1 MYFTDKEDRYL
12 SSIDRTGRPLTQA
25 VLTNIMETQ
34 MERDYIKGG
43 AFLIEDRTATE
54 IFTPEDFTEEQRMIG
69 ETTREFVDNEVR
81 PNLEAMEKHAWEIA
95 RELVHKAGELGLLGS
110 TIPEEYG
117 GLGLDQTT
125 SVVIAEM
132 MGRAGG
138 FGTTFGADSSI
149 GLLPLLY
156 FGSEE
161 LKKEWIPKI
170 VSGETVTAYCLT
182 ESGSGSDAQAAKTVA
197 RLTDDG
203 QYYVLNGE
211 KMFISNGSFADVF
224 IVFAKV
230 DGEKDKFSAFV
241 VPRSENCRPGAEEH
255 KMGIKSSSTTP
266 LILSE
271 CKIPATNLIGNV
283 GDGAKI
289 AFNILNVG
297 RFKLGA
303 SVTGGAKLAIH
314 ESVRYANERQQFN
327 KAISSFGAI
336 KHKIAEMC
344 VRTWVSESIT
354 YRTVGM
360 IDALIGDGASDDK
373 KLQSIEEYA
382 VESSIN
388 KVACSEALDY
398 VVDEMVQ
405 IYGGYG
411 YSADYP
417 AEKAYRDSR
426 INRIFEGTNEI
437 NRMLIPGQLLR
448 RAMKGKL
455 GLLQAAKALQDEI
468 LNPQMS
474 FDEDTSLLAAEL
486 KLARNAKKIAL
497 MVLGTAAQ
505 KYMTELQN
513 QQEVLLNCA
522 DIIMDA
528 YQMESAILRTLKFA
542 DKNGEGAAG
551 RYIDM
556 TQVFCNDAIQ
566 RVEMKARNTLAAI
579 AEGDEMRMLLTALKR
594 FTKNNSPINTVA
606 ARQRIAGVAIAAN
619 SYPF

>member
-1 MYFTDKEDRYL
+1 MEKEY
-12 SSIDRTGRPLTQA
+12 
-25 VLTNIMETQ
+25 M
-34 MERDYIKGG
+34 KGG
-43 AFLIEDRTATE
+43 EFLIAETADV
-54 IFTPEDFTEEQRMIG
+54 FTPEDFTDEQKMIG

-81 PNLEAMEKHAWEIA
+81 PNLEAMEKHAWEVA
-95 RELVHKAGELGLLGS
+95 RELVHKAGELGLLGA

-125 SVVIAEM
+125 GAVIAEYI
-132 MGRAGG
+132 GRGGG
-138 FGTTFGADSSI
+138 FGTTFGAQTSI
-149 GLLPLLY
+149 GLLPILY
-156 FGSEE
+156 FGSDE
-161 LKKEWIPKI
+161 LKKKWIPKI
-170 VSGETVTAYCLT
+170 ISGELVTAYCLT
-182 ESGSGSDAQAAKTVA
+182 ESSSGSDAQGAKATA
-197 RLTDDG
+197 KLSEDG
-203 QYYVLNGE
+203 TTYTLNGE
-211 KMFISNGSFADVF
+211 KMFITNGGFADVY

-241 VPRSENCRPGAEEH
+241 VERSENCRPGNEEH

-266 LILSE
+266 LILSDA
-271 CKIPATNLIGNV
+271 KIPATNLIGNV

-314 ESVRYANERQQFN
+314 ESVRYANERHQFN
-327 KAISSFGAI
+327 KPLSSFGAI
-336 KHKIAEMC
+336 KHKLAEMAI
-344 VRTWVSESIT
+344 RTWVAESIT

-360 IDALIGDGASDDK
+360 IDALIGDGADNAK

-405 IYGGYG
+405 IFGGYG

-437 NRMLIPGQLLR
+437 NRMLIPGQLMK

-468 LNPQMS
+468 LNPHMS
-474 FDEDTSLLAAEL
+474 FDEDTGLLAAET
-486 KLARNAKKIAL
+486 KLAQNAKKIAL

-505 KYMTELQN
+505 KYMMGLSE
-513 QQEVLLNCA
+513 QQEVLINCA

-528 YQMESAILRTLKFA
+528 YQMETAIIRATKIA
-542 DKNGEGAAG
+542 AKDGEEAAG

-556 TQVFCNDAIQ
+556 AGVFCNDAIQ
-566 RVEMKARNTLAAI
+566 RVESKAKNTIAAI
-579 AEGDEMRMLLTALKR
+579 AEGDEGRTLLVALKR
-594 FTKNNSPINTVA
+594 FTKNNSPINTIV
-606 ARQRIAGVAIAAN
+606 ARQRIAEPMIEAN
-619 SYPF
+619 TYVY

>member
-1 MYFTDKEDRYL
+1 MEKEY
-12 SSIDRTGRPLTQA
+12 
-25 VLTNIMETQ
+25 M
-34 MERDYIKGG
+34 KGG
-43 AFLIEDRTATE
+43 EFLIAESTADAV
-54 IFTPEDFTEEQRMIG
+54 FTPEDLNEEQRMIG
-69 ETTREFVDNEVR
+69 DTTKEFVDNEVA
-81 PNLEAMEKHAWEIA
+81 PQLPAMEQHAWEVA
-95 RELVHKAGELGLLGS
+95 RDLVRKGGELGLLGA

-125 SVVIAEM
+125 GVVIAEM

-138 FGTTFGADSSI
+138 FGTTFGAQTSI
-149 GLLPLLY
+149 GLLPILY

-161 LKKEWIPKI
+161 LKKKWIPKI
-170 VSGETVTAYCLT
+170 VSGEVVSAYCLT
-182 ESGSGSDAQAAKTVA
+182 ESSSGSDAQGAKTTA
-197 RLTDDG
+197 KLTDDG
-203 QYYVLNGE
+203 QHYILNGE

-224 IVFAKV
+224 IVFAKI

-241 VPRSENCRPGAEEH
+241 VERSENCRPGAEEH

-266 LILSE
+266 LILSD

-314 ESVRYANERQQFN
+314 HAVRYANEREQFN
-327 KAISSFGAI
+327 RKISSFGAI
-336 KHKIAEMC
+336 KHKLAEMAI
-344 VRTWVSESIT
+344 RTWVAESIT

-360 IDALIGDGASDDK
+360 IDALIGDGADNAK
-373 KLQSIEEYA
+373 KMQSIEEYA

-437 NRMLIPGQLLR
+437 NRMLIPGQLMK

-455 GLLQAAKALQDEI
+455 GLLQAAKALQEEL
-468 LNPQMS
+468 LNPSMS
-474 FDEDTSLLAAEL
+474 FDEDTSLLAAET
-486 KLARNAKKIAL
+486 KLAQNAKKTAL

-505 KYMTELQN
+505 KYMMGLSE

-528 YQMESAILRTLKFA
+528 YQMETAIMRAKKYA
-542 DKNGEGAAG
+542 DGNGEEAAG
-551 RYIDM
+551 RCIDM
-556 TQVFCNDAIQ
+556 ASVFCNDAIQ
-566 RVEMKARNTLAAI
+566 RVEAKAKNTIAAI
-579 AEGDEMRMLLTALKR
+579 AEGDEGRTLLVALKR
-594 FTKNNSPINTVA
+594 FTKNNSPVNTIA
-606 ARQRIAGVAIAAN
+606 ARQRIADTMIAAN

>member
-1 MYFTDKEDRYL
+1 
-12 SSIDRTGRPLTQA
+12 
-25 VLTNIMETQ
+25 MEKN
-34 MERDYIKGG
+34 YVKGG
-43 AFLIEDRTATE
+43 AFLIEDPTPSE
-54 IFTPEDFTEEQRMIG
+54 VFTPEDFTEEHRMIA
-69 ETTREFVDNEVR
+69 ETTREFVDSEIR
-81 PNLEAMEKHAWEIA
+81 PNLEALENHAWEIA
-95 RELVHKAGELGLLGS
+95 RELLKKCGDLGLLGS

-125 SVVIAEM
+125 SVVIAEL

-138 FGTTFGADSSI
+138 FGSTFGADSSI

-161 LKKEWIPKI
+161 LKKTWIPKI
-170 VSGETVTAYCLT
+170 VSGELVSAYCLT
-182 ESGSGSDAQAAKTVA
+182 EAGSGSDAQAAKTTA
-197 RLTDDG
+197 RLTEDG
-203 QYYVLNGE
+203 QQYVLNGE
-211 KMFISNGSFADVF
+211 KMFITNGSFADVF

-230 DGEKDKFSAFV
+230 DGEKDKFSAFLV
-241 VPRSENCRPGAEEH
+241 ERSENCRPGSEEH
-255 KMGIKSSSTTP
+255 KMGIRSSSTTP
-266 LILSE
+266 IILSDA
-271 CKIPATNLIGNV
+271 KIPVGNLIGNI

-314 ESVRYANERQQFN
+314 EAIRYANERKQFG
-327 KAISSFGAI
+327 KPISSFGAI
-336 KHKIAEMC
+336 KHKLAEMAI
-344 VRTWVSESIT
+344 RTWVAESIT

-360 IDALIGDGASDDK
+360 IDALIGDGASDET

-437 NRMLIPGQLLR
+437 NRMLIPGQLLK

-455 GLLQAAKALQDEI
+455 GLLQAAKALQDEV

-474 FDEDTSLLAAEL
+474 FDEDTSLLAQEL

-505 KYMTELQN
+505 KYMMDLQN

-528 YQMESAILRTLKFA
+528 YQMESAILRALKFA
-542 DKNGEGAAG
+542 QASGEDAAG
-551 RYIDM
+551 RYLDM

-566 RVEMKARNTLAAI
+566 RVEMKARNTVAAMT
-579 AEGDEMRMLLTALKR
+579 EGDETRVLLTALKR
-594 FTKNNSPINTVA
+594 FTKNNFPINTIA
-606 ARQRIAGVAIAAN
+606 ARQRIADMLITAN
-619 SYPF
+619 TYPF

>member
-1 MYFTDKEDRYL
+1 MEAQAQREYL
-12 SSIDRTGRPLTQA
+12 
-25 VLTNIMETQ
+25 
-34 MERDYIKGG
+34 KGG
-43 AFLIEDRTATE
+43 EFLIAEQTTAE
-54 IFTPEDFTEEQRMIG
+54 VFTPEDLTEEHRMIG
-69 ETTREFVDNEVR
+69 DTTREFVDNEVA
-81 PNLEAMEKHAWEIA
+81 PQLPAMEQHAWEVA
-95 RELVHKAGELGLLGS
+95 RDLVKKAGDLGLLGS

-138 FGTTFGADSSI
+138 FGTTFGAQSSI

-161 LKKEWIPKI
+161 LKKYWIPKI
-170 VSGETVTAYCLT
+170 ASGEVVSAYCLT
-182 ESGSGSDAQAAKTVA
+182 EASSGSDAQGAKTVA

-203 QYYVLNGE
+203 QHYILNGE

-230 DGEKDKFSAFV
+230 DGEKERFSAFV
-241 VPRSENCRPGAEEH
+241 IERSDNCRPGNEEH
-255 KMGIKSSSTTP
+255 KMGIRSSSTTP
-266 LILSE
+266 LILSDA
-271 CKIPATNLIGNV
+271 KIPVTNLIGNV

-314 ESVRYANERQQFN
+314 HAVRYANERHQFQ
-327 KAISSFGAI
+327 KPISSFGAI
-336 KHKIAEMC
+336 KHKLAEMAI
-344 VRTWVSESIT
+344 RTWVAESIT

-360 IDALIGDGASDDK
+360 IDALISDGADNAR
-373 KLQSIEEYA
+373 KLQSIEEYS

-437 NRMLIPGQLLR
+437 NRMLIPGQLMKR
-448 RAMKGKL
+448 SMKGKI

-468 LNPQMS
+468 LNPPMS
-474 FDEDTSLLAAEL
+474 FDDDTSTLAAET
-486 KLARNAKKIAL
+486 KLAANAKKIAL

-505 KYMTELQN
+505 KYMMALAE

-528 YQMESAILRTLKFA
+528 YQMESAILRAKKLAEKSGNAAAA
-542 DKNGEGAAG
+542 DQ
-551 RYIDM
+551 IDM
-556 TQVFCNDAIQ
+556 AAVFCNDAIQ
-566 RVEMKARNTLAAI
+566 RIEMKARNTLIAI
-579 AEGDEMRMLLTALKR
+579 AEGDEGRTLLIALKR
-594 FTKNNSPINTVA
+594 FTKNNYPVNTIA
-606 ARQRIAGVAIAAN
+606 ARRRIADALIAAN
-619 SYPF
+619 TYAF

>member
-1 MYFTDKEDRYL
+1 MVSVADLKD
-12 SSIDRTGRPLTQA
+12 
-25 VLTNIMETQ
+25 MEAQ
-34 MERDYIKGG
+34 MEKEYMKGG
-43 AFLIEDRTATE
+43 EFLIADTTE

-69 ETTREFVDNEVR
+69 DTTREFVDNEVR
-81 PNLEAMEKHAWEIA
+81 PNLEPMENHAWEVA
-95 RELVHKAGELGLLGS
+95 RELVKKAGELGLLGAN
-110 TIPEEYG
+110 IPEEYG
-117 GLGLDQTT
+117 GLALDQV
-125 SVVIAEM
+125 SGVVIAEN

-138 FGTTFGADSSI
+138 FGTTFGAQTSI
-149 GLLPLLY
+149 GLLPILY

-161 LKKEWIPKI
+161 LKKHWIPKI
-170 VSGETVTAYCLT
+170 VSGEVVTAYCLT
-182 ESGSGSDAQAAKTVA
+182 ESGSGSDALGAKTTA
-197 RLTDDG
+197 KLTKDG
-203 QYYVLNGE
+203 QHYVLNGE
-211 KMFISNGSFADVF
+211 KMFISNGSFADVYL
-224 IVFAKV
+224 VFAKV
-230 DGEKDKFSAFV
+230 DGEKEKFSCFV
-241 VPRSENCRPGAEEH
+241 VERSENCRPGNEEH

-266 LILSE
+266 LILSD
-271 CKIPATNLIGNV
+271 CKVPVTNLLGNV

-303 SVTGGAKLAIH
+303 STTGGAKLAIH
-314 ESVRYANERQQFN
+314 ESIRYANERHQFG
-327 KAISSFGAI
+327 KPISSFGAI
-336 KHKIAEMC
+336 KHKLAEMAI
-344 VRTWVSESIT
+344 RTWVSESIT

-360 IDALIGDGASDDK
+360 IDALIGDGAGSEK

-426 INRIFEGTNEI
+426 INRIYEGTNEI
-437 NRMLIPGQLLR
+437 NRMLIPGQLLK

-455 GLLQAAKALQDEI
+455 GLLQAGKALQDEI

-474 FDEDTSLLAAEL
+474 FDEDTGLLAAET
-486 KLARNAKKIAL
+486 KLAKNAKKIAL
-497 MVLGTAAQ
+497 MVIGTAAQ
-505 KYMTELQN
+505 KYMTALQE
-513 QQEVLLNCA
+513 QQEILLNAA

-528 YQMESAILRTLKFA
+528 YQMETAILRAKKIA
-542 DKNGEGAAG
+542 AKNGEDAAG

-556 TQVFCNDAIQ
+556 AAAFCNDAIQ
-566 RVEMKARNTLAAI
+566 RVEMKARNTIAAMS
-579 AEGDEMRMLLTALKR
+579 EGDEMRTLLTALKR

-606 ARQRIAGVAIAAN
+606 ARQRIANTLIEAN
-619 SYPF
+619 TYAF

>member
-1 MYFTDKEDRYL
+1 
-12 SSIDRTGRPLTQA
+12 
-25 VLTNIMETQ
+25 METQ
-34 MERDYIKGG
+34 MEKEYMKGG
-43 AFLIEDRTATE
+43 EFLIADQAAAEV
-54 IFTPEDFTEEQRMIG
+54 FTPEDLNDEQRMIG
-69 ETTREFVDNEVR
+69 ETTREFVDNEIW
-81 PNLEAMEKHAWEIA
+81 PQLPALENHAWEIA
-95 RELVHKAGELGLLGS
+95 RELVKKGGDLGILGA

-125 SVVIAEM
+125 GVVIAEM
-132 MGRAGG
+132 IGRAGG
-138 FGTTFGADSSI
+138 FGTTFGAQTSI
-149 GLLPLLY
+149 GLLPILY
-156 FGSEE
+156 FGSEA
-161 LKKEWIPKI
+161 LKKTWIPKI
-170 VSGETVTAYCLT
+170 ISGEVVTAYCLT
-182 ESGSGSDAQAAKTVA
+182 ESGSGSDALGAKTNA
-197 RLTDDG
+197 KLSEDG
-203 QYYVLNGE
+203 GTYTLNGE
-211 KMFISNGSFADVF
+211 KMFISNGSFADVY

-241 VPRSENCRPGAEEH
+241 VERSENCHPGAEEH

-266 LILSE
+266 LILSD
-271 CKIPATNLIGNV
+271 CKIPATNLVGNV

-314 ESVRYANERQQFN
+314 EAVRYANERQQFN
-327 KAISSFGAI
+327 KPISSFGAI
-336 KHKIAEMC
+336 KHKLAEMAI
-344 VRTWVSESIT
+344 RTWVSESIT

-360 IDALIGDGASDDK
+360 IDALIGDGADSAT

-405 IYGGYG
+405 IFGGYG

-437 NRMLIPGQLLR
+437 NRMLIPGQLMK

-468 LNPQMS
+468 LNPQMF
-474 FDEDTSLLAAEL
+474 FDEDTSLLAAET
-486 KLARNAKKIAL
+486 KLAQNAKKTAL

-505 KYMTELQN
+505 KYMMGLSE
-513 QQEVLLNCA
+513 QQEVLMNCA

-528 YQMESAILRTLKFA
+528 YQMETAILRVKKSVA
-542 DKNGEGAAG
+542 ANGEEAAA
-551 RYIDM
+551 RQIDM
-556 TQVFCNDAIQ
+556 VSVFCNDAIQ
-566 RVEMKARNTLAAI
+566 RVEAKAKNTIAAI
-579 AEGDEMRMLLTALKR
+579 AEGDEGSTLLVALKR
-594 FTKNNSPINTVA
+594 FTKNNSPVNTIA
-606 ARQRIAGVAIAAN
+606 ARQRIADTLITAN
-619 SYPF
+619 TYIF

>member
-1 MYFTDKEDRYL
+1 MEAQTQREYL
-12 SSIDRTGRPLTQA
+12 
-25 VLTNIMETQ
+25 
-34 MERDYIKGG
+34 KGG
-43 AFLIEDRTATE
+43 EFLIAEQTTAE
-54 IFTPEDFTEEQRMIG
+54 VFIPEDLTDEQRMIG
-69 ETTREFVDNEVR
+69 DTTREFVDNEVA
-81 PNLEAMEKHAWEIA
+81 PQLPAMEQHAWEVA
-95 RELVHKAGELGLLGS
+95 RDLVRKGGDLGLLGA

-125 SVVIAEM
+125 GVVVAEM

-138 FGTTFGADSSI
+138 FGTTFGAQTSI
-149 GLLPLLY
+149 GVLPLLY

-161 LKKEWIPKI
+161 LKQTWIPKI
-170 VSGETVTAYCLT
+170 ISGEVVTAYCLS
-182 ESGSGSDAQAAKTVA
+182 ESGSGSDALGAKTIA
-197 RLTDDG
+197 KLTDDG
-203 QYYVLNGE
+203 EHYVLNGE
-211 KMFISNGSFADVF
+211 KMWISNGSFADVF

-241 VPRSENCRPGAEEH
+241 VERSENCRPGTEEH

-266 LILSE
+266 LILADA
-271 CKIPATNLIGNV
+271 KIPATNLIGNV

-314 ESVRYANERQQFN
+314 HSVRYANERHQFQ
-327 KAISSFGAI
+327 KPISSFGAI
-336 KHKIAEMC
+336 KHKLAEMAI
-344 VRTWVSESIT
+344 RTWVAESIT

-360 IDALIGDGASDDK
+360 IDALIGDGADNAK

-405 IYGGYG
+405 IYGGAG

-437 NRMLIPGQLLR
+437 NRMLIPGQLMK

-455 GLLQAAKALQDEI
+455 GLLQAATALQDEI

-474 FDEDTSLLAAEL
+474 FDEDTTLLAAET
-486 KLARNAKKIAL
+486 KLSANAKKIAL

-505 KYMTELQN
+505 KYMMDLAN

-528 YQMESAILRTLKFA
+528 YQMESAILRAKKVA
-542 DKNGEGAAG
+542 AQGGDDIAG
-551 RYIDM
+551 RQIDM
-556 TQVFCNDAIQ
+556 AAVFCNDAIQ
-566 RVEMKARNTLAAI
+566 RIEMKARNTLAAI
-579 AEGDEMRMLLTALKR
+579 AEGDEGRTLLVALKR
-594 FTKNNSPINTVA
+594 FTKNNSPINSIA
-606 ARQRIAGVAIAAN
+606 ARQRIADVLIGAN
-619 SYPF
+619 TYAF

>member
-1 MYFTDKEDRYL
+1 MEKEYL
-12 SSIDRTGRPLTQA
+12 
-25 VLTNIMETQ
+25 
-34 MERDYIKGG
+34 KGG
-43 AFLIEDRTATE
+43 EFLIAEQTAEQT
-54 IFTPEDFTEEQRMIG
+54 FTPEDFTEEQKMIG
-69 ETTREFVDNEVR
+69 ETTREFVDGEVA
-81 PNLEAMEKHAWEIA
+81 PNLEAMEKHNWEVA
-95 RELVHKAGELGLLGS
+95 RQLVAKGGGLGLLGA

-125 SVVIAEM
+125 GVVIAEM

-138 FGTTFGADSSI
+138 FGTTFGAQTSI
-149 GLLPLLY
+149 GVLPLLY

-161 LKKEWIPKI
+161 LRKEWIPKI
-170 VSGETVTAYCLT
+170 VSGEVVTAYCLS
-182 ESGSGSDAQAAKTVA
+182 EAGSGSDALGAKTTA
-197 RLTDDG
+197 KLTDDG
-203 QYYVLNGE
+203 QHYILNGE
-211 KMFISNGSFADVF
+211 KMWISNGGFADVF

-230 DGEKDKFSAFV
+230 DGEKEKFSAFV
-241 VPRSENCRPGAEEH
+241 VERSENCRPGAEEH

-266 LILSE
+266 LILSDA
-271 CKIPATNLIGNV
+271 KIPVTNLIGDV

-314 ESVRYANERQQFN
+314 ESVRYANERHQFN
-327 KAISSFGAI
+327 RPISSFGAI
-336 KHKIAEMC
+336 KHKLAEMAI
-344 VRTWVSESIT
+344 RTWVSEAIT

-360 IDALIGDGASDDK
+360 IDALIGDGADNEK

-437 NRMLIPGQLLR
+437 NRMLIPGQLLK
-448 RAMKGKL
+448 RAMKGKI

-474 FDEDTSLLAAEL
+474 FDDDSGYLAAETR
-486 KLARNAKKIAL
+486 LAQNAKKIAL

-505 KYMTELQN
+505 KYMQSIQD
-513 QQEVLLNCA
+513 QQEVLLNTA
-522 DIIMDA
+522 DIIMEA
-528 YQMESAILRTLKFA
+528 YQMESAVLRAK
-542 DKNGEGAAG
+542 KAAG
-551 RYIDM
+551 PDGGNANDRFTDM
-556 TQVFCNDAIQ
+556 AAVYCNDAIQ
-566 RVEMKARNTLAAI
+566 RIEMKARNTLAAV
-579 AEGDEMRMLLTALKR
+579 AEGDEGRTLLVALKR
-594 FTKNNSPINTVA
+594 FTKNNSPINTIA
-606 ARQRIAGVAIAAN
+606 ARQRIADDLIAAN
-619 SYPF
+619 TYIF

>member
-1 MYFTDKEDRYL
+1 
-12 SSIDRTGRPLTQA
+12 
-25 VLTNIMETQ
+25 METQ
-34 MERDYIKGG
+34 MEREYIRGG
-43 AFLIEDRTATE
+43 EFLIADQTTGEV
-54 IFTPEDFTEEQRMIG
+54 FTPEDLTEEQRMIG
-69 ETTREFVDNEVR
+69 DTTREFVDNEVR
-81 PNLEAMEKHAWEIA
+81 PNLEAMEGHAWEVA
-95 RELVHKAGELGLLGS
+95 RELLTKGGELGLLGA

-117 GLGLDQTT
+117 GLELDQTT
-125 SVVIAEM
+125 GVVIAEV

-138 FGTTFGADSSI
+138 FATTFGADTSI
-149 GLLPLLY
+149 GVLPILY

-161 LKKEWIPKI
+161 LKKKWIAPI
-170 VSGETVTAYCLT
+170 ITGEVVTAYCLT
-182 ESGSGSDAQAAKTVA
+182 ESGSGSDALGAKTVA
-197 RLTDDG
+197 RLSEDG
-203 QYYVLNGE
+203 QSYTLNGE
-211 KMFISNGSFADVF
+211 KMFITNGSFADVF

-241 VPRSENCRPGAEEH
+241 VERSENCRPGSEEH

-266 LILSE
+266 LILSDAVV
-271 CKIPATNLIGNV
+271 PATNLIGNV

-303 SVTGGAKLAIH
+303 SVTGGSKLAIH
-314 ESVRYANERQQFN
+314 ESIRYANERQQFGR
-327 KAISSFGAI
+327 AISSFGAI
-336 KHKIAEMC
+336 KHKLAEMAI
-344 VRTWVSESIT
+344 RTWVSESIT

-360 IDALIGDGASDDK
+360 IDALISDGASDDK

-437 NRMLIPGQLLR
+437 NRMLIPGQLLK

-455 GLLQAAKALQDEI
+455 ALLQAAKALQDEI

-474 FDEDTSLLAAEL
+474 FDEDTGPLGAET
-486 KLARNAKKIAL
+486 KLAKNAKKIAL

-513 QQEVLLNCA
+513 QQEILINCA

-528 YQMESAILRTLKFA
+528 YQMESAILRTKKYA
-542 DKNGEGAAG
+542 TSNGDEAAQ
-551 RYIDM
+551 RYVDI
-556 TQVFCNDAIQ
+556 TSVYCNDAIQ
-566 RVEMKARNTLAAI
+566 RVEMKARNTIASM

-594 FTKNNSPINTVA
+594 FTKNNSPV
-606 ARQRIAGVAIAAN
+606 
-619 SYPF
+619 

>member
-1 MYFTDKEDRYL
+1 
-12 SSIDRTGRPLTQA
+12 
-25 VLTNIMETQ
+25 METQ
-34 MERDYIKGG
+34 MEKEYMKGG
-43 AFLIEDRTATE
+43 EFLIADSTAGE
-54 IFTPEDFTEEQRMIG
+54 IFTPEDFTDEQRMIG
-69 ETTREFVDNEVR
+69 DTTREFVDNEIW
-81 PNLEAMEKHAWEIA
+81 PQLGALEGHAWEIA
-95 RELVHKAGELGLLGS
+95 RDLVKKGGDLGLLGA

-117 GLGLDQTT
+117 GLGLDQV
-125 SVVIAEM
+125 SGVVIAEM
-132 MGRAGG
+132 IGRAGG
-138 FGTTFGADSSI
+138 FGTTFGAQTSI

-161 LKKEWIPKI
+161 LKQEWIPKI
-170 VSGETVTAYCLT
+170 ISGEVVTAYCLT
-182 ESGSGSDAQAAKTVA
+182 ESGSGSDALGAKTTA
-197 RLTDDG
+197 RLSEDG
-203 QYYVLNGE
+203 TTYTLNGE
-211 KMFISNGSFADVF
+211 KMWISNGGFADVF

-230 DGEKDKFSAFV
+230 DGEKEKFSAFV
-241 VPRSENCRPGAEEH
+241 VERSENCRPGAEEH
-255 KMGIKSSSTTP
+255 KMGIKSSSTTA
-266 LILSE
+266 LILSD

-314 ESVRYANERQQFN
+314 EAVRYANERHQFG

-336 KHKIAEMC
+336 KHKLAEMAI
-344 VRTWVSESIT
+344 RTWVAESIT

-360 IDALIGDGASDDK
+360 IDALIGDGASSDK

-437 NRMLIPGQLLR
+437 NRLLIPGQLMK

-455 GLLQAAKALQDEI
+455 GIIPAAKALQDEI

-474 FDEDTSLLAAEL
+474 FDEDTSLLAAET
-486 KLARNAKKIAL
+486 KLAKNAKKTAL

-505 KYMTELQN
+505 KYMMALAE
-513 QQEVLLNCA
+513 QQEILLNTA

-528 YQMESAILRTLKFA
+528 YQMETAILRAKKYA
-542 DKNGEGAAG
+542 AANGEVAAQ

-556 TQVFCNDAIQ
+556 ASVYCNDAIQ
-566 RVEMKARNTLAAI
+566 RVEAKAKNTIAAM
-579 AEGDEMRMLLTALKR
+579 AEGDEGRTLLVALKR
-594 FTKNNSPINTVA
+594 FTKNNSPINTIA
-606 ARQRIAGVAIAAN
+606 ARQRIADTMISAN
-619 SYPF
+619 TYVS

>member
-1 MYFTDKEDRYL
+1 
-12 SSIDRTGRPLTQA
+12 
-25 VLTNIMETQ
+25 METQ

-43 AFLIEDRTATE
+43 AFLIEDQTPAE
-54 IFTPEDFTEEQRMIG
+54 VFTPEDFTDEHRMIA
-69 ETTREFVDNEVR
+69 ETTREFVDNDVR
-81 PNLEAMEKHAWEIA
+81 PALDALENHDWNIA
-95 RELVHKAGELGLLGS
+95 RDLLQKCGELGLLGS

-125 SVVIAEM
+125 SVIIAEM

-138 FGTTFGADSSI
+138 FGSTFGANSSI

-161 LKKEWIPKI
+161 LKKKWIPRI
-170 VSGETVTAYCLT
+170 VSGELVSAYCLT
-182 ESGSGSDAQAAKTVA
+182 ESGSGSDAQAAKTTA
-197 RLTDDG
+197 KLTDDG
-203 QYYVLNGE
+203 QHYLLNGE
-211 KMFISNGSFADVF
+211 KMFITNGSFADVF

-230 DGEKDKFSAFV
+230 DGEKEKFSAFLV
-241 VPRSENCRPGAEEH
+241 ERSENCRPGAEEH
-255 KMGIKSSSTTP
+255 KMGIRSSSTTP
-266 LILSE
+266 IILSDAQV
-271 CKIPATNLIGNV
+271 PVTNLIGNV

-289 AFNILNVG
+289 AFKVLNVG

-314 ESVRYANERQQFN
+314 EAVRYANERQQFG
-327 KAISSFGAI
+327 KPISSFGAI
-336 KHKIAEMC
+336 KHKLAEMAI
-344 VRTWVSESIT
+344 RTWVAESIT

-360 IDALIGDGASDDK
+360 IDALIGDGASDET

-437 NRMLIPGQLLR
+437 NRMLIPGQLLK

-455 GLLQAAKALQDEI
+455 ALLQAAKALQDEV

-474 FDEDTSLLAAEL
+474 FDEDTSLLANESR
-486 KLARNAKKIAL
+486 LAKNAKKIAL

-505 KYMTELQN
+505 KYMTALPD
-513 QQEVLLNCA
+513 QQEVLLNAA
-522 DIIMDA
+522 DIIMEA

-542 DKNGEGAAG
+542 QKRGKEAAA
-551 RYIDM
+551 RQIDI
-556 TQVFCNDAIQ
+556 TRVFCNDSIQ
-566 RVEMKARNTLAAI
+566 RVEITARNTIAAMT
-579 AEGDEMRMLLTALKR
+579 EGDETRVLFAALKR
-594 FTKNNSPINTVA
+594 FTKNNFTINTVI
-606 ARQRIAGVAIAAN
+606 ARQRIADTLITAN
-619 SYPF
+619 TYPM